1 MLTPDIIAR
10 LGARFF
16 QYSLSATL
24 PSSDGSLQAI
34 PQEQIQ
40 AGFHFW
46 SEFLTIT
53 YTTLVEGE
61 AADEDDGVCHFSAQ
75 FKSGS
80 NQIGL
85 SNGFIDLATI
95 ATPGRQR
102 SLDVSGDPSL
112 PLHIQG
118 FPWPYFYEATG
129 SIMVDLRKEDTGAE
143 ETAKFVWTGF
153 LIPVDRCRTAAD
165 FYALLSQEYP
175 EYGANPGNR

>member
-1 MLTPDIIAR
+1 MLTPNLIAR
-10 LGARFF
+10 LRARFF
-16 QYSLSATL
+16 QYNLQSTL
-24 PSSDGSLQAI
+24 PLNGVNQDL
-34 PQEQIQ
+34 PQVQIQ

-46 SEFLTIT
+46 SEFLTVT
-53 YTTLVEGE
+53 YTTQ
-61 AADEDDGVCHFSAQ
+61 AADGTDDGVCKFSAQ

-102 SLDVSGDPSL
+102 TLAVAGDPSL

-129 SIMVDLRKEDTGAE
+129 SIIVDLRKVATGAVTQ
-143 ETAKFVWTGF
+143 TAKFVWTGF
-153 LIPVDRCRTAAD
+153 LIPIQACPSAEE
-165 FYALLSQEYP
+165 FYSLLAGEYP
-175 EYGANPGNR
+175 EFGNPQVDR